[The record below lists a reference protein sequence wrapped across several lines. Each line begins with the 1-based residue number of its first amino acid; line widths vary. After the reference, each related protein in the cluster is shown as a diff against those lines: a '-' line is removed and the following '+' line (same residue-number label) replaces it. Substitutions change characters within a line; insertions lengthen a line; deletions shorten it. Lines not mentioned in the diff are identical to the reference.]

1 MKVDVTKIEGYADMT
16 ADEKVAALEGLE
28 MPDADFSGYVKKDL
42 FDKTSSELA
51 DLKKKQ
57 RDALSEEE
65 RRKAE
70 ADDRLADLQSKY
82 DALLRESQIS
92 KSKAQY
98 LSIGYSEELAEKA
111 AAALIDG
118 DTEALFEVQKSAKS
132 LIEENLKKELIKGT
146 SKPVG
151 NGGSQTM
158 TLDAFRKLSPV
169 DRMAF
174 ANEHPEE
181 YQNLYNGGN

>member
-16 ADEKVAALEGLE
+16 ADEKVAALEGFE

-111 AAALIDG
+111 AVALFDG

-158 TLDAFRKLSPV
+158 TLDAFRKLTPGERAS
-169 DRMAF
+169 F
-174 ANEHPEE
+174 AAEHPEE
-181 YQNLYNGGN
+181 YKLLYGGN